1 MVFFQKTIS
10 TNQIRYICLNMNSS
24 KSSASRFVKA
34 ILASRF
40 YRLVLGKASKMVQ
53 NTASIIRL
61 LPDIKKKV
69 EQNGIRSISLELKEN
84 ISWLLKLLK
93 AFATREYTDI
103 PTQKIIYTLAAL
115 LYFLLPIDI
124 LPDFLPVI
132 GLADDIA
139 LLGFLWKNMEE
150 EVTKFKDW
158 KKAQTTH

>member
-1 MVFFQKTIS
+1 
-10 TNQIRYICLNMNSS
+10 MNSS